1 MTVGQRIAQKRKELG
16 LSQEALGDRL
26 GVSRQSIYKWE
37 SDSALPEV
45 EKLITLA
52 KLFGVSV
59 GWLLGVEEDA
69 APEAAPSGELT
80 EAQLRMVEEIV
91 SRYIAAQ
98 PKPDPQRGKRFFR
111 RGIVVFAVLF
121 CACFFAVFSLFVRL
135 DRMDQQYNSLQNSV
149 HNVQS
154 SVNSQIGGISS
165 RVEEILKAQ
174 NNLTAEYGTEIVHT
188 TRTNTILFSVCAVP
202 KTYVNGMS
210 VEFSVENGTGGSSV
224 VQGTPG
230 FNQNYSGE
238 LSCQLTDSIDL
249 SVVFIY
255 PDGTRQTQL
264 LEHYD
269 SLYSESLPGV
279 DLETHHLMY
288 METPDGSAVLKDI
301 YFSTRTTYGK
311 YPGNYGDSIT
321 PPEVKDI
328 RVGLFKNKR
337 LLSWAEP
344 CEKPDSFHGFEDR
357 TFYRLPDMT
366 VTLTASDQ
374 LEVAALVTD
383 TYGRQFVVQDI
394 PYVLDEDA
402 QNLTWPDNFDTDT
415 DPAHWH
421 FN

>member
-1 MTVGQRIAQKRKELG
+1 
-16 LSQEALGDRL
+16 
-26 GVSRQSIYKWE
+26 
-37 SDSALPEV
+37 
-45 EKLITLA
+45 
-52 KLFGVSV
+52 
-59 GWLLGVEEDA
+59 
-69 APEAAPSGELT
+69 
-80 EAQLRMVEEIV
+80 
-91 SRYIAAQ
+91 
-98 PKPDPQRGKRFFR
+98 
-111 RGIVVFAVLF
+111 
-121 CACFFAVFSLFVRL
+121 
-135 DRMDQQYNSLQNSV
+135 MDQQYNSLQNSV

-188 TRTNTILFSVCAVP
+188 TRTNTILFSVYAVP
-202 KTYVNGMS
+202 KTYVDGMS

-230 FNQNYSGE
+230 FNQKYSGE

-288 METPDGSAVLKDI
+288 MEAPDGSAVLKDI